1 MQFKLEPRESFPQC
15 LLYAFGIINMLHHT
29 DKIICI
35 THNVTCS
42 SCLRLYFLFKPKRY
56 DPLETQPAERLDLLL
71 RLEFEVVVISENSIQ
86 SLVKTIL
93 DTNLPPGY
101 SAQSQSI
108 DIRHLT
114 KPLLGESETWRWR
127 VRARRD
133 IVAHLTHTEVI
144 NLSLGLTP
152 QEAGDRL
159 HTDLKLAD
167 RPVILITPSW
177 WPRLP
182 ILPFRI
188 LVRNAAAS

>member
-1 MQFKLEPRESFPQC
+1 MNLDLIVHDTAQEEIQNQVAPNDLVISNTLKLAAEE
-15 LLYAFGIINMLHHT
+15 I
-29 DKIICI
+29 
-35 THNVTCS
+35 
-42 SCLRLYFLFKPKRY
+42 KRY

-108 DIRHLT
+108 DIQHLT
-114 KPLLGESETWRWR
+114 KPLLGKTETWRWR

-152 QEAGDRL
+152 QEAGDHRGE
-159 HTDLKLAD
+159 
-167 RPVILITPSW
+167 V
-177 WPRLP
+177 
-182 ILPFRI
+182 
-188 LVRNAAAS
+188 V